1 MQILKTSHYTL
12 TVGGASALLTYAT
25 PTASRGLMGPT
36 FEVDGAPPAPRLFL
50 GGEGL

>member
-25 PTASRGLMGPT
+25 PTASRHITGPT
-36 FEVDGAPPAPRLFL
+36 FEGAL
-50 GGEGL
+50 GNIQSVQLLSHV

>member
-1 MQILKTSHYTL
+1 MKILKTSHYTL

-25 PTASRGLMGPT
+25 PTASRDLSGPT
-36 FEVDGAPPAPRLFL
+36 FEVDGAPPAPRVLF